1 MPDPIYMTAAMIEE
15 NFAAARA
22 EFEEKFAKERASA
35 EKVKLPNGTFTFNFS
50 KKWYWGEDNTRAT
63 LHISEKAF
71 ARMML
76 FVQTTTQEV
85 GWHGTIVRD
94 PENPTSFC
102 LEDVF
107 LYPQTVTGSTIDAN
121 AGEYDLW
128 AVRDVPLETFNKMRF
143 HGHSHVNMDTT
154 PSSTDMDFRAR
165 LIQQFKD
172 GFYVFLIINKS
183 LKINVQIYDFDNNQL
198 FQDKEVDVIIGDDM
212 AAKVKEDRDKMV
224 TTSTYGSSYYKNGV
238 PSAGSN
244 AKGKS
249 YGSYAGGWSGYY
261 DDDDD
266 DAMDALGYYW
276 DHIKGYWRSKGVK

>member
-1 MPDPIYMTAAMIEE
+1 M
-15 NFAAARA
+15 
-22 EFEEKFAKERASA
+22 
-35 EKVKLPNGTFTFNFS
+35 
-50 KKWYWGEDNTRAT
+50 
-63 LHISEKAF
+63 
-71 ARMML
+71 
-76 FVQTTTQEV
+76 
-85 GWHGTIVRD
+85 
-94 PENPTSFC
+94 
-102 LEDVF
+102 
-107 LYPQTVTGSTIDAN
+107 
-121 AGEYDLW
+121 
-128 AVRDVPLETFNKMRF
+128 
-143 HGHSHVNMDTT
+143 
-154 PSSTDMDFRAR
+154 
-165 LIQQFKD
+165 
-172 GFYVFLIINKS
+172 FLIINKS